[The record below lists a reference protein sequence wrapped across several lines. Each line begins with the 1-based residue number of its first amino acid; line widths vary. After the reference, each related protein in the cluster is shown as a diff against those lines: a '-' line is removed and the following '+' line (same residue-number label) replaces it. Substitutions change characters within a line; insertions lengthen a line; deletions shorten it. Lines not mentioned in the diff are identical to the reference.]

1 MITKSCFLSLFASLL
16 LGHPSLAAEF
26 RGVIL
31 KADPETKQL
40 TIEGRGLGVRGM
52 ILTFHMDKDSQIQLG
67 RKPATA
73 ADLSPG
79 RRVRVT
85 YELHG
90 DRRVA
95 LLITLLGG
103 QSQVPPASSAPGNPD
118 NLSGTLRRVSF
129 TEREVVII
137 GPGPKGG
144 EVETTLTVPPDAKI
158 TKDQKEIPFDDLKE
172 GDLVLVHV
180 EKRDGKLVAKSIQ
193 LGVTASASPNAEP
206 SQNNIARLR
215 KALKLIDAF
224 LQMMEQTSR

>member
-1 MITKSCFLSLFASLL
+1 MITKSCLLSLFASLL
-16 LGHPSLAAEF
+16 LGLPSLAAEF

-40 TIEGRGLGVRGM
+40 IVEGRGLGVRGI
-52 ILTFHMDKDSQIQLG
+52 ILTFHLDKETQIQMG

-73 ADLSPG
+73 GDLSTG

-103 QSQVPPASSAPGNPD
+103 QSPAPPVSSAPGNAD

-129 TEREVVII
+129 TEREVVVIA
-137 GPGPKGG
+137 PGPNGG
-144 EVETTLTVPPDAKI
+144 EVETTVTVPADVKI

-172 GDLVLVHV
+172 GDQVLVQV

-193 LGVTASASPNAEP
+193 LGVTANAQPSAGP
-206 SQNNIARLR
+206 SQNNIAQLR
-215 KALKLIDAF
+215 RALKLIDAF